1 MLLKELSIERSEL
14 KEENE
19 ITTEPLNEYIK
30 KVQNFYNVNV
40 EK

>member
-19 ITTEPLNEYIK
+19 ITTEPLSEYIK
-30 KVQNFYNVNV
+30 KVQGFYNANI